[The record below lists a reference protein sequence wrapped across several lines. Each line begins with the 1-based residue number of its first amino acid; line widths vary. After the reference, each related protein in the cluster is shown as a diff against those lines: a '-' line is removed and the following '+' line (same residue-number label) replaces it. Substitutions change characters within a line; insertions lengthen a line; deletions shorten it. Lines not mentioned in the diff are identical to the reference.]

1 MSDFYSLLDLP
12 VQLELDADSVED
24 AWRKLAK
31 EEEEDIRDGDSPA
44 EGDAG
49 ESKGSA
55 VHEARRVL
63 SDPFLRLEYWLELL
77 RMDQPGD
84 SPNSRQTAIDEDL
97 MGVFSRVNGSINA
110 ADEAIKKQSEATT
123 ALGKAVVAQE
133 AIAAQMDL
141 QKLLSFLGDELQKDF
156 SRFPEF
162 EEMAKKENDFDG
174 AVSALGRLRYVK
186 KWEKECQDRLLALI
200 ALD

>member
-12 VQLELDADSVED
+12 IQLELDAESVED

-31 EEEEDIRDGDSPA
+31 DS
-44 EGDAG
+44 EVDSVDANQ
-49 ESKGSA
+49 SVHSA
-55 VHEARRVL
+55 IHEARRVL
-63 SDPFLRLEYWLELL
+63 SNPFLRLEYWLNL
-77 RMDQPGD
+77 QGAHD
-84 SPNSRQTAIDEDL
+84 SKQTAIDEDL
-97 MGVFSRVNGSINA
+97 MDVFSRVNDSINA

-141 QKLLSFLGDELQKDF
+141 QKLLGFLQGELEKVF

-162 EEMAKKENDFDG
+162 EELAKKESNFDN
-174 AVSALGRLRYVK
+174 AVSALGRLRYLK